1 MVCGGGRQ
9 NAPIHEIN
17 IPKAAM
23 RQVALTDGLV
33 GHLPRALLNVPK
45 ELPFAL
51 SDEVERLVER
61 LSEFGELLGLRRGR
75 GEGWSRGRG
84 RQAQL
89 ICL

>member
-1 MVCGGGRQ
+1 MVCSGGRQ
-9 NAPIHEIN
+9 NAPIHDIN

-33 GHLPRALLNVPK
+33 GHLACALLNVSK
-45 ELPFAL
+45 KLPFAL

-61 LSEFGELLGLRRGR
+61 LSEFGELLGLRRG
-75 GEGWSRGRG
+75 EGWSRGRG
-84 RQAQL
+84 RHAQF